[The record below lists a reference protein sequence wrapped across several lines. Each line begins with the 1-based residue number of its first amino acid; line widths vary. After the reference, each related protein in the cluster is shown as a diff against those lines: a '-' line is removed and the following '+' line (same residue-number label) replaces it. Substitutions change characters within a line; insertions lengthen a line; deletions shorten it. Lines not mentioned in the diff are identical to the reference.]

1 MRWVLGFGLNASLSA
16 RSAKFVIVPASGNG
30 SADLI
35 NLKLQL
41 YQPTSTDSSRSG
53 VGAKKQTTMRSED
66 FDEQS
71 SAFNCQRNKSTMKYS
86 FKALILALTAVS
98 SSAFAPS
105 MHPTARA
112 APLSMSTR
120 SSTASRP
127 KRTIRDR
134 TREETISLVRDITQA
149 AFEAGPR
156 AAPSRT
162 LQAYIAVSRTLQD
175 FSPFQPL
182 ITGEKAENFSAP
194 VALRKLFGKMR
205 RFKHNTVDYFSF

>member
-1 MRWVLGFGLNASLSA
+1 MRWVA
-16 RSAKFVIVPASGNG
+16 RSTKFGMIPASGNG
-30 SADLI
+30 SADRFDQPKSSTVNCI
-35 NLKLQL
+35 NQPQL
-41 YQPTSTDSSRSG
+41 THRTRPD
-53 VGAKKQTTMRSED
+53 KKRTTMRSVH
-66 FDEQS
+66 FDEQK
-71 SAFNCQRNKSTMKYS
+71 SAFISQRNKSTMKYS

-98 SSAFAPS
+98 SSAFAPL

-134 TREETISLVRDITQA
+134 SREETISLVCDITQA

-205 RFKHNTVDYFSF
+205 RFKHITVDYFSF